1 MISEIQKETLIKFGR
16 HLESLRK
23 SKNLSLRKLAQN
35 CNIDYADIKRYENG
49 EINVTLLSVIE
60 LANGLGISAKE
71 LMDF

>member
-35 CNIDYADIKRYENG
+35 CNIDYADIKKYENG
-49 EINVTLLSVIE
+49 EINMTFYTLVELSK
-60 LANGLGISAKE
+60 GLNLSLKD
-71 LMDF
+71 LVDF